1 MSRMFLDDIREPK
14 QKYDIVVRSFEE
26 AAVYILKHGMPN
38 FISFDHDLG
47 MDENGEIAKN
57 GYDLA
62 KWIVNMDLNGQI
74 KIPRD
79 FTFEVHSANPV
90 GKENIETI
98 LNNYKN
104 FKIKF

>member
-1 MSRMFLDDIREPK
+1 MFLDDTRETK

-26 AAVYILKHGMPN
+26 ATTYILKHGVPN

-47 MDENGEIAKN
+47 MDINGEIGKN

-74 KIPRD
+74 KIPED
-79 FTFEVHSANPV
+79 FIFNVHSANPI
-90 GKENIETI
+90 GKDNIETI